1 MKDKTTAAERA
12 QALDLAVFSLF
23 DIQLTPADVEAE
35 GAKPL
40 QLFQWGE
47 NHPVDGRPPVLVDD
61 AWATAATANF
71 AARKVD
77 YAVDYNHASILGY
90 QDAPAAGWI
99 TALTAARPG
108 EGETPDPAKHGIW
121 LSVQWTPR
129 GRQRI
134 KDGEYRYAS
143 AVLARDRDTGATL
156 PMVVGC
162 ALTNTPA
169 IHGLQVLAAS
179 EDRLASTGGSDE
191 SADDGAK
198 GEGAMDVLK
207 EVGYASVEELK
218 SVLSELPKLR
228 EKAGKADQVE
238 TLSAQ
243 LAEANKRADTAEAGL
258 KVARVDAAMA
268 RAEALGRIPAESE
281 KLTDEQKAAR
291 VFARKLA
298 EKDEELFSA
307 WLKGPAPAAPAK
319 PAPAGKLT
327 PDTSGEQ
334 KTREAAATFSM
345 EADPSET
352 EIVSRAVAL
361 SRAEKIPLE
370 AALARIEKEGVH

>member
-1 MKDKTTAAERA
+1 MIDRTQAQHLAA
-12 QALDLAVFSLF
+12 FSLF
-23 DIQLTPADVEAE
+23 DIQLSPADVAAE

-40 QLFQWGE
+40 QLLQWGE
-47 NHPVDGRPPVLVDD
+47 NHPVDGRPPVTVDD
-61 AWATAATANF
+61 AWAAAAVANF
-71 AARKVD
+71 SARKVD

-99 TALTAARPG
+99 TALTAAPPADG
-108 EGETPDPAKHGIW
+108 EAPDPARHGIW

-179 EDRLASTGGSDE
+179 EDRLASTGESDE
-191 SADDGAK
+191 SAEDGAK

-218 SVLSELPKLR
+218 SALSELPKLR

-238 TLSAQ
+238 ALAAQ
-243 LAEANKRADTAEAGL
+243 LTEANKHAETAEAAL
-258 KVARVDAAMA
+258 RAAKVDAAMS
-268 RAEALGRIPAESE
+268 RAEALGRIPAESDT
-281 KLTDEQKAAR
+281 LTDEQKAAR

-298 EKDEELFSA
+298 EKDEELFGA
-307 WLKGPAPAAPAK
+307 WLKGAAPAAPAK

-334 KTREAAATFSM
+334 RNREAAATFSM

-352 EIVSRAVAL
+352 ETVNRAVAL